1 MFLLNKKG
9 IDSNQIIRP
18 VLMAALIGLAAPAMA
33 SAPVSG
39 LLVIV
44 NGAAS
49 VTNGS
54 VGDSAS
60 AVKVEVKDSTGI
72 CSTTA
77 SLAYKGTVVVSWAA
91 SNTHGP
97 ASCTNIATVDVTP
110 IKTVTGVVQYDSTAN
125 ATPPAVATA
134 PTTFTAPTT
143 AITNLALIVTGGA
156 SAATTGSATVWGS
169 ALGVKPTYD
178 TTNGALTTTGILGS
192 VGSAGLKAE
201 TIMRSYAVIPKI
213 ASEELGYSQ

>member
-1 MFLLNKKG
+1 MLSNKG
-9 IDSNQIIRP
+9 NDSLKLMRP
-18 VLMAALIGLAAPAMA
+18 VLMAALLGLTAPTFA

-49 VTNGS
+49 VTNGA
-54 VGDSAS
+54 VGNSAS
-60 AVKVEVKDSTGI
+60 AVKVEVKDSTGV

-91 SNTHGP
+91 SNTHS
-97 ASCTNIATVDVTP
+97 ATSCTNIASVDVTP
-110 IKTVTGVVQYDSTAN
+110 LKTLTGTVQYDSTAN
-125 ATPPAVATA
+125 STPPATATA
-134 PTTFTAPTT
+134 ATTFTAPTT
-143 AITNLALIVTGGA
+143 AISNLALIITGGA
-156 SAATTGSATVWGS
+156 SPATTGSATVWGS

-201 TIMRSYAVIPKI
+201 RIMRSFAVIPAI
-213 ASEELGYSQ
+213 NSEELGYNE